1 MSADS
6 LLTSARTVAQQFAFI
21 GKIED
26 VRPFGSGLI
35 NSTFLV
41 RCGQSDPIR
50 YILQKINRRV
60 FTQPEQ
66 VMANLEAVLNH
77 LAKTKQCDSTRSP
90 RRQLS
95 FPSTVRTHNGE
106 TYLLDAN
113 QDLWRAAS
121 FIPDTVSRDQI
132 QNTMQARQIGSAL
145 GCFHRLL
152 ADLPHQQLHDTLPGF
167 HVAPLYLQQYDC
179 APRRTAPVTRIET
192 FCHEFIDAHRE
203 WVPLLETE
211 LQQGNLPLRIIHGD
225 PKVNNF
231 LFTHD
236 GDEVVSLID
245 LDTVKPGLVHYD
257 LGDCLR
263 SACNRAGEDP
273 TAGTPIVYDV
283 DTAAAILGEYFDEAR
298 AFMTPRDF
306 DLCFAALRLIPFELG
321 IRFFTDYLNGN
332 LYFRVS
338 DPTHNLRRAWTQ
350 FQLVSSIEDQANALE
365 DVIASSRHNPPP

>member
-6 LLTSARTVAQQFAFI
+6 MLTSARTVAQTFAFI
-21 GKIED
+21 GPIKD
-26 VRPFGSGLI
+26 VQPFGSGLI
-35 NSTFLV
+35 NNTFLV
-41 RCGQSDPIR
+41 RCGQSDATR
-50 YILQKINRRV
+50 YILQRINRRV

-66 VMANLEAVLNH
+66 VMANLETVLDH
-77 LAKTKQCDSTRSP
+77 VARAAPHSTNQPP
-90 RRQLS
+90 RRQLT
-95 FPSTVRTHNGE
+95 FPQTVRTHNGE
-106 TYLLDAN
+106 TYHLDAN

-132 QNTMQARQIGSAL
+132 QNPIQARQIGSAL

-167 HVAPLYLQQYDC
+167 HVTPLYLQQYDG
-179 APRRTAPVTRIET
+179 APRRTDPVTRIEA
-192 FCHEFIDAHRE
+192 FCHEFIEAHRE

-211 LQQGNLPLRIIHGD
+211 RQQGSLLTRVIHGD

-231 LFTHD
+231 LFTRN

-273 TAGTPIVYDV
+273 TAGTPIVYDI
-283 DTAAAILGEYFDEAR
+283 DIAAAILGGYLDEAR
-298 AFMTPRDF
+298 AFMTERDF
-306 DLCFAALRLIPFELG
+306 DLCYAALRLIPLELG
-321 IRFFTDYLNGN
+321 IRFFADYLSGN
-332 LYFRVS
+332 LYFRVR
-338 DPTHNLRRAWTQ
+338 DPDQNLRRAWTQ
-350 FQLVSSIEDQANALE
+350 FQLVSSIETQSNALK
-365 DVIASSRHNPPP
+365 DLIARSRYNTPT